1 MGGSGRCSGGCAEK
15 GAGRLEA
22 KDIKRHGSLSPW
34 APPVSTKSLFGKGT
48 TLQLR
53 VTLCVCPTLCDLMD
67 CSPPGSSV
75 YGILQARILE
85 WVAMASSR
93 GSFRPRDQT
102 CVSCVSCIGRWIL
115 YHCVTWASQFLFII
129 IGKNRQWYSLAEV
142 HPALFGGRNVM
153 HGPWVFTEFSQH

>member
-102 CVSCVSCIGRWIL
+102 CVSCVSCIAGRFFTAEPLGKPQIPET
-115 YHCVTWASQFLFII
+115 VSIFIPTLQLRKI
-129 IGKNRQWYSLAEV
+129 R
-142 HPALFGGRNVM
+142 
-153 HGPWVFTEFSQH
+153 T

>member
-75 YGILQARILE
+75 YGILQERILE

-93 GSFRPRDQT
+93 GSFRPRDRT

-115 YHCVTWASQFLFII
+115 YH
-129 IGKNRQWYSLAEV
+129 
-142 HPALFGGRNVM
+142 
-153 HGPWVFTEFSQH
+153 